1 MHSHEL
7 LIEPIAFLAPGR
19 IIEGLTSEQAERL
32 VPGAPHSI
40 AQILAHMTFWQDWF
54 CQRCA
59 GVASPVVAHAADSW
73 PDVVAGDWPALQ
85 QRFLAGLDR
94 AASLARVDERITPSI
109 EFPPLAAYTVRDA
122 QVHIASHNAH
132 HLGQIVLL
140 RQILGLWPPPAGSWT
155 W

>member
-1 MHSHEL
+1 MHTQEL
-7 LIEPIAFLAPGR
+7 LITPVAFLAPR
-19 IIEGLTSEQAERL
+19 AIIEGLTSLQAAQL

-40 AQILAHMTFWQDWF
+40 AQILAHMIFWQEWF

-59 GVASPVVAHAADSW
+59 GVAAPVVAHAADGW
-73 PDVVAGDWPALQ
+73 PAVAAGDWPGLQ
-85 QRFLAGLDR
+85 QRFLAGLER
-94 AASLARVDERITPSI
+94 AAALECVDKPISPTI
-109 EFPPLAAYTVRDA
+109 DFPPLAAYTVNDA